1 MPKAVVCREL
11 GPPESLRLETFDA
24 APLAP
29 GQVRVAIR
37 AAGINFPDILMA
49 AGEYQ
54 LKPPLPFTPGV
65 EAAGDV
71 VEVNAAEGVAV
82 GDRVIVKMR
91 HGAYS
96 DEAVATPSQLVKLPS
111 TFDYAEGAT
120 FLAGHGT
127 AYHALID
134 RGRLQPGEVLL
145 VHGAGGGVG
154 LAAVEIGK
162 MLGATVIATA
172 SSDEKLAIA
181 KARGA
186 DHLIR
191 YDREPFRDAV
201 KRITDGQGADVV
213 FDPVGGEVFENS
225 MRCINWGA
233 RLLVIGFTGGI
244 GLAKTNLLMIKGAS
258 VLGVRAGE
266 AVRRNPALGEVRI
279 KALTEWA
286 EAGKDPPQRLAPVAA
301 GRLRQGDAAVD
312 RPQGDR
318 ARGADDGIVSRHAPR
333 RRGIQYAAA
342 FPFEHKRLWN
352 TGSPAFAGDDVG
364 GVKSPIPQKR
374 NRLFDRYSIPHQP
387 RMRRRDHDVI
397 RHAFEFGV
405 RNRHPS
411 IMRLRQHCP
420 GHWID
425 RPISGDDA
433 NGIIDRWQHCIVHRA
448 PLGAELLS
456 GRSEKGAVGAKILQ
470 AIGDFAAAV
479 RRAEHDDAAQ
489 AFWLISGNV
498 DPRQ

>member
-24 APLAP
+24 APLAS

-96 DEAVATPSQLVKLPS
+96 DEAVATSSQLVKLPS

-186 DHLIR
+186 ASPAMTASR
-191 YDREPFRDAV
+191 SAMPSSAS
-201 KRITDGQGADVV
+201 TGGQGADVV

-244 GLAKTNLLMIKGAS
+244 GLAKTNLLMIKGAT

-286 EAGKDPPQRLAPVAA
+286 EAGKIRPNVSHRLP
-301 GRLRQGDAAVD
+301 LED
-312 RPQGDR
+312 
-318 ARGADDGIVSRHAPR
+318 
-333 RRGIQYAAA
+333 YAKA
-342 FPFEHKRLWN
+342 
-352 TGSPAFAGDDVG
+352 
-364 GVKSPIPQKR
+364 
-374 NRLFDRYSIPHQP
+374 
-387 RMRRRDHDVI
+387 
-397 RHAFEFGV
+397 
-405 RNRHPS
+405 
-411 IMRLRQHCP
+411 MRLL
-420 GHWID
+420 ID
-425 RPISGDDA
+425 R
-433 NGIIDRWQHCIVHRA
+433 
-448 PLGAELLS
+448 
-456 GRSEKGAVGAKILQ
+456 K
-470 AIGDFAAAV
+470 AIGRVALV
-479 RRAEHDDAAQ
+479 M
-489 AFWLISGNV
+489 G
-498 DPRQ
+498 